1 MSMHVVLRIGVLLWG
16 TTPLFEKLARRGA
29 SPVIVLL
36 VRTAFIAASI
46 AAVAAATG
54 QIGQVAR
61 REGWSR
67 WS

>member
-1 MSMHVVLRIGVLLWG
+1 MSVHVLLIIAVLLWG
-16 TTPLFEKLARRGA
+16 NTLLFEKLARRGA
-29 SPVIVLL
+29 SPVIALL
-36 VRTAFIAASI
+36 VRTAFIAASM

-61 REGWSR
+61 REDWSR